1 MKSGIDGILDN
12 INNRENDDVL
22 GLSKKKPKKVQ
33 IAEPVKQFDPE
44 ELEILDPEPVIEQ
57 PATVK
62 KKAAKSGWGSLI
74 DGIQDRDNN
83 DPIGRKQKKQK
94 KSAAADDG
102 GMLET
107 TKDIVGAGIAGVV
120 GLGVIT
126 GLSGMMRK

>member
-12 INNRENDDVL
+12 INNRDNDDVL

-44 ELEILDPEPVIEQ
+44 ELEILDPEPVVEQ
-57 PATVK
+57 PAPVK

-74 DGIQDRDNN
+74 DGIQDRDND
-83 DPIGRKQKKQK
+83 DPIGRKSKKTK
-94 KSAAADDG
+94 KSADDG

-107 TKDIVGAGIAGVV
+107 TKDVIGAGIAGVV